1 LLQIAS
7 LAPFRLL
14 LKGLRGEDGSQ
25 DLVRPP
31 LYNFCAPIQETLKI
45 CAFEEDVLQVIWNGF
60 RLKEKVRLET

>member
-1 LLQIAS
+1 
-7 LAPFRLL
+7 
-14 LKGLRGEDGSQ
+14 LRGEDGSQ